1 MSARSL
7 RPFASPSPTPPR
19 AARAR
24 SRRGERGFSRQ
35 AMRGFSMVEA
45 LIAVALIGIVAVGL
59 IPLFTRA
66 MSDNMAGSDYT
77 RVSNYARSD
86 EEDFF
91 REPFA
96 NYTSSVG
103 SGVSTGQLLEY
114 LNPTTLKWVQGSVPA
129 GNPQIVWTRTT
140 TYQQF
145 SVNDM
150 DDDQIFDNPLSGGTE
165 SSSIQLVQ
173 ATVQV
178 KSVSAIGPEGAHRST
193 TIRYLKAF

>member
-1 MSARSL
+1 MSAR
-7 RPFASPSPTPPR
+7 RPPPCATANQADR
-19 AARAR
+19 GF
-24 SRRGERGFSRQ
+24 SRRAERGFSRR
-35 AMRGFSMVEA
+35 AERGFSMIEA
-45 LIAVALIGIVAVGL
+45 LIAAALIGVVAIGL

-96 NYTSSVG
+96 NYTSTVG
-103 SGVSTGQLLEY
+103 ASGTGQLQEY
-114 LNPTTLKWVQGSVPA
+114 LNPATLAWVQGSVPA

-140 TYQQF
+140 TYRQY

-150 DDDQIFDNPLSGGTE
+150 DDDQVFDNPLNGGTE
-165 SSSIQLVQ
+165 ASSIQLLE

-193 TIRYLKAF
+193 TIRFLKAF

>member
-1 MSARSL
+1 
-7 RPFASPSPTPPR
+7 
-19 AARAR
+19 
-24 SRRGERGFSRQ
+24 
-35 AMRGFSMVEA
+35 MVEA

-66 MSDNMAGSDYT
+66 MSDNMAGADYT

-103 SGVSTGQLLEY
+103 SGLTTGQLLEY

-165 SSSIQLVQ
+165 ASSVQIVQ

-178 KSVSAIGPEGAHRST
+178 KSVSAIGPEGAHRSA
-193 TIRYLKAF
+193 TIRFLKAF